1 MTWNYAYTPQIW
13 PPAFT
18 ALVLIA
24 LAVYS
29 YRRHSVPGTLPFA
42 IALLLGALWMAGI
55 SLEVAAVDASAKVL
69 WIEFQAIWLLPVA
82 TAVTCFLIEYAWPGH
97 WLTRRNLVLL
107 FIPCLLSIGLILT
120 NNLHHLVWQ
129 GFTFDR
135 EVVPLNGP
143 GYWIFL
149 VYGYGLGVLN
159 LVVLAWLF
167 IRSPQHRWPVLLMG
181 VASII
186 AAWAYMGGPRP
197 IAYTPFGELTVFVFF
212 GLIAAVGSYYI
223 QTGTLGTSAW
233 VTGSA
238 IGLIAAAALAV
249 NNIRDYIHDAEVGRH
264 TLVVALGKR
273 TAERVYQAALIA
285 PYLMVVALAL
295 TDARHIG
302 LLAVLLTL
310 PAALGL
316 ARDLPRTAPGL
327 PYNELLF
334 RTFKLE
340 LLFGACF
347 TIGALLPGLLPAVR

>member
-1 MTWNYAYTPQIW
+1 
-13 PPAFT
+13 
-18 ALVLIA
+18 
-24 LAVYS
+24 
-29 YRRHSVPGTLPFA
+29 
-42 IALLLGALWMAGI
+42 
-55 SLEVAAVDASAKVL
+55 
-69 WIEFQAIWLLPVA
+69 
-82 TAVTCFLIEYAWPGH
+82 
-97 WLTRRNLVLL
+97 
-107 FIPCLLSIGLILT
+107 
-120 NNLHHLVWQ
+120 
-129 GFTFDR
+129 
-135 EVVPLNGP
+135 
-143 GYWIFL
+143 
-149 VYGYGLGVLN
+149 
-159 LVVLAWLF
+159 
-167 IRSPQHRWPVLLMG
+167 
-181 VASII
+181 
-186 AAWAYMGGPRP
+186 MGGPRP

-249 NNIRDYIHDAEVGRH
+249 NNIRDYIHDAEVGRR

-285 PYLMVVALAL
+285 PYFMVVALAL
-295 TDARHIG
+295 TDARHVG

-310 PAALGL
+310 PGAFAL